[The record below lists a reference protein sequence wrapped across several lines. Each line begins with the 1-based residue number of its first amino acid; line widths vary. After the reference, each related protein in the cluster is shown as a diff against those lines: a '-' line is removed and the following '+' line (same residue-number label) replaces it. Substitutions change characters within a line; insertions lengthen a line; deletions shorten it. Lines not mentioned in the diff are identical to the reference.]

1 MLPLKDKTILIT
13 RSANQAAG
21 FINQLK
27 ELGAKAITLPLIKNT
42 AINQKELIAKLNHNY
57 DWIIFTSA
65 NAVLFFFK
73 EIKPEEISSKIAV
86 VGTKTGET
94 LKKLGVKIDF
104 TPSQFTAK
112 FLAEE
117 IPISANDTVL
127 IPRSNLAKDD
137 IVEVL
142 EKRNCTV
149 EPISIYQNSSI
160 NYSADELDKVFN
172 QKIDFITFTSGSTAK
187 AFAEL
192 NVKYGNS
199 KIICIGPETAIVV
212 KKYNM
217 TIAAIAKP
225 HTIDG
230 MIEAMVSSSAS
241 DLIF

>member
-21 FINQLK
+21 FINQLDT
-27 ELGAKAITLPLIKNT
+27 LGANTLTLPLIENT
-42 AINQKELIAKLNHNY
+42 AINQKELIVKLNHNY
-57 DWIIFTSA
+57 DWIIFTST

-73 EIKPEEISSKIAV
+73 EIKPEEINSKIAV
-86 VGTKTGET
+86 VGTKTGKALE
-94 LKKLGVKIDF
+94 KLGIKIDF

-137 IVEVL
+137 IIEIL
-142 EKRNCTV
+142 EKRSCVV
-149 EPISIYQNSSI
+149 EPISIYQNSSVR
-160 NYSADELDKVFN
+160 YSRTELDKVFD

-230 MIEAMVSSSAS
+230 MISSMINYSG
-241 DLIF
+241 